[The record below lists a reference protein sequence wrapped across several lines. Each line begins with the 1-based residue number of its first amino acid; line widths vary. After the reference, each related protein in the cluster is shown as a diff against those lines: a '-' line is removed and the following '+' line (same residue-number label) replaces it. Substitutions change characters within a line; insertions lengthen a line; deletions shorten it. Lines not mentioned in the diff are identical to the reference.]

1 MPKETDIPR
10 YVYFNSGNCTGCGAC
25 VKSCPTRAIRIKN
38 GKSILLTDSCIG
50 CGECIRVCP
59 QGCITPAPFDPGAFK
74 KEKLPVL
81 FVAPVLYS
89 QFPDA
94 RPRDVLIGLRR
105 MGFKHIVDMTYFF
118 EMFQWATHRFIR
130 EKTPELPVLSTMCPV
145 VLRLV
150 AFKYPGLF
158 GHLNQVLRP
167 VSIIVKEAAALIAR
181 RHRARLSDL
190 SIFYLNP
197 CPTKMGLEE
206 SARLKQSPY
215 ISRAIGIN
223 QIYPELKEH
232 ITDIMASDTLDFVE
246 TGFEFEQPPC
256 GEGILW
262 SVCGGES
269 AGLKLDK
276 TLSISG
282 LDETMLYLEKTELDI
297 FKDFSFIEFR
307 ACKEG
312 CVGGSLCA
320 VDKYV
325 AKSAVRKISGRIS
338 KSRNFSREI
347 KDRFYEQKWVPDKTT
362 TEQMEKIFGR
372 KKKPLSIRSLTEID
386 ALYRR
391 LPGYNCS
398 ACGAPDCYAFAED
411 VIRHRSKL
419 KDCIFFKGGDK
430 GDSER
435 TCGQART

>member
-1 MPKETDIPR
+1 MPGKNTIPC
-10 YVYFNSGNCTGCGAC
+10 YVFFNSENCDGCGAC
-25 VKSCPTRAIRIKN
+25 IKSCPTRAIRIKN
-38 GKSILLTDSCIG
+38 GKSLHLTDSCIG

-59 QGCITPAPFDPGAFK
+59 HHCITSAPFDPGAFK

-105 MGFKHIVDMTYFF
+105 MGFKYVVDMSYFF
-118 EMFQWATHRFIR
+118 EMFQWATRRFIR
-130 EKTPELPVLSTMCPV
+130 EKAPELPVISTMCPV
-145 VLRLV
+145 VMRLV

-158 GHLNQVLRP
+158 SHLNQVLRP

-181 RHRARLSDL
+181 KERARLSYL

-197 CPTKMGLEE
+197 CPTKMGIKE

-223 QIYPELKEH
+223 QIYPELRRQ
-232 ITDIMASDTLDFVE
+232 ITDIMASDTVDYVE
-246 TGFEFEQPPC
+246 AGFEFEHPPC
-256 GEGILW
+256 SEGILW

-269 AGLKLDK
+269 AGLKLDR
-276 TLSISG
+276 TLAVSG

-307 ACKEG
+307 ACREG

-325 AKSAVRKISGRIS
+325 AKSAVHKISGRINRS
-338 KSRNFSREI
+338 KNFSSKI
-347 KDRFYEQKWVPDKTT
+347 KDRFYEQKWIPDKKT
-362 TEQMEKIFGR
+362 TEQMEKIFSG
-372 KKKPLSIRSLTEID
+372 KKKPLSIRSLTRIET
-386 ALYRR
+386 LYGK
-391 LPGYNCS
+391 LPGHNCS

-411 VIRHRSKL
+411 VIRRRSKL
-419 KDCIFFKGGDK
+419 ADCIFLKGGN
-430 GDSER
+430 
-435 TCGQART
+435 